1 MLLQVHNINKAF
13 GGLQALS
20 NVSFALEAGETLGL
34 IGPNGS
40 GKSTIFNIIAGTF
53 PPSSGEVRFRG
64 DAITGLSAHRIVQ
77 RGIARTYQSVRPFMH
92 LTVLENALAGA
103 WYGGSFVRSRRDAE
117 TRARDALANV
127 DLLDYADLPA
137 HQLTVMQRKWLEIAR
152 ALATEPQLLL
162 LDEFMAG
169 LNPSEVTQA
178 VEFIKRLKHQGVTV
192 IVVEHIIKAITSCSD
207 RIVVLNAGMKIAEG
221 TPSEVVQNPD
231 VISAYLGSSYAH
243 SV

>member
-20 NVSFALEAGETLGL
+20 NVSFELEAGETLGL

-40 GKSTIFNIIAGTF
+40 GKSTLFNVIAGTF
-53 PPSSGEVRFRG
+53 PPSSGVVRFWG
-64 DAITGLSAHRIVQ
+64 ESITGLSAHRISQ
-77 RGIARTYQSVRPFMH
+77 RGIARTYQTVRPFMH
-92 LTVLENALAGA
+92 LTVLENTMAGA
-103 WYGGSFVRSRRDAE
+103 WYGNGFVRSRRDAE
-117 TRARDALANV
+117 SRARDALANV

-152 ALATEPQLLL
+152 ALSTEPQLLL

-169 LNPSEVTQA
+169 LNPSEVIQA
-178 VEFIKRLKHQGVTV
+178 VEFIKQLKHQGVTV